1 MAKLISIFVMFFVFL
16 ASGYVG
22 GAAFSFIFVILGY
35 KLASII
41 SFVVGALAG
50 IIFALILSYIILF
63 KCDEHISEKYSE
75 IWKIQRSHLS
85 PYKPSRN

>member
-1 MAKLISIFVMFFVFL
+1 MVKLISVFIMSFVFL
-16 ASGYVG
+16 TSGYIG

-50 IIFALILSYIILF
+50 VVFATILSYIILI
-63 KCDEHISEKYSE
+63 KNEDKYSE
-75 IWKIQRSHLS
+75 IWKIQKS
-85 PYKPSRN
+85 YKPSRN